1 MADIYQLRRRGT
13 VIFLIITVAV
23 VAVFLWVSNSLVSDL
38 AAQERQRMEIWADAT
53 REIASA
59 DPFGPSEMTDINFL
73 LKIIEA
79 NRTIPVLV
87 TNDADSIL
95 QQRNFDL
102 PEPTHS
108 LPPWVITP
116 ANKEFLNRKLV
127 EMKKAADNVIHI
139 DIAPGEV
146 QHLYYEDSRL
156 LQRLSLYPY
165 VQIAVMIAFVA
176 VVYYAVTSSKR
187 AEQNKVWAGLS
198 KETAHQLGTPISS
211 LMAWTEILPHYGV
224 DAETMAEINKDV
236 HRLHT
241 IASRFGKIGS
251 EPAMERADLNRVVDC
266 AADYMKARISRAVNF
281 EVALCQ
287 EALPVRLSAPLIEW
301 VMENLIKNSV
311 DAMEGHGLLKITT
324 FRENDEAVIEVT
336 DSGRGIARRDFNSI
350 FNPGFTT
357 KSRGWGLGLTLAR
370 RIVKQYHSGRIFVK
384 HSEPGAGTTFRVEL
398 RMQPSPQPTAS

>member
-23 VAVFLWVSNSLVSDL
+23 VAVFLWISNSLVRDL

-53 REIASA
+53 REIVSA
-59 DPFGPSEMTDINFL
+59 DPFGPTAGTDINFL

-102 PEPTHS
+102 PEPTQS

-116 ANKEFLNRKLV
+116 ANKEFLHRKLV
-127 EMKKAADNVIHI
+127 EMKKATDNVIHI

-165 VQIAVMIAFVA
+165 VQLAVMIAFVA

-211 LMAWTEILPHYGV
+211 LMAWTEILPNYGV
-224 DAETMAEINKDV
+224 DAETMTEINKDV

-251 EPAMERADLNRVVDC
+251 EPAMEHADLNRVVDC
-266 AADYMKARISRAVNF
+266 AADYMRARISRAVSF

-301 VMENLIKNSV
+301 VMENLIKNAV
-311 DAMEGHGLLKITT
+311 DAMEGSGSISVVLRQEKNL
-324 FRENDEAVIEVT
+324 DVIEISDT
-336 DSGRGIARRDFNSI
+336 GKGIPKKNHKTI

-357 KSRGWGLGLTLAR
+357 KKRGWGLGLTLTK
-370 RIVKQYHSGRIFVK
+370 RIVEEYHKGNI
-384 HSEPGAGTTFRVEL
+384 
-398 RMQPSPQPTAS
+398 

>member
-23 VAVFLWVSNSLVSDL
+23 VAVFLWISNSLVRDL

-53 REIASA
+53 REIVSA
-59 DPFGPSEMTDINFL
+59 DPFGPTAGTDINFL

-102 PEPTHS
+102 PEPTQS

-116 ANKEFLNRKLV
+116 ANKEFLHRKLV
-127 EMKKAADNVIHI
+127 EMKKATDNVIHI

-165 VQIAVMIAFVA
+165 VQLAVMIAFVA

-187 AEQNKVWAGLS
+187 AEQNKVWVGLS
-198 KETAHQLGTPISS
+198 KETAHQL
-211 LMAWTEILPHYGV
+211 
-224 DAETMAEINKDV
+224 
-236 HRLHT
+236 
-241 IASRFGKIGS
+241 
-251 EPAMERADLNRVVDC
+251 
-266 AADYMKARISRAVNF
+266 
-281 EVALCQ
+281 
-287 EALPVRLSAPLIEW
+287 
-301 VMENLIKNSV
+301 
-311 DAMEGHGLLKITT
+311 
-324 FRENDEAVIEVT
+324 
-336 DSGRGIARRDFNSI
+336 
-350 FNPGFTT
+350 
-357 KSRGWGLGLTLAR
+357 
-370 RIVKQYHSGRIFVK
+370 
-384 HSEPGAGTTFRVEL
+384 
-398 RMQPSPQPTAS
+398 

>member
-13 VIFLIITVAV
+13 VIFLLITVAV
-23 VAVFLWVSNSLVSDL
+23 VAVFLWVSNSLVRDL

-53 REIASA
+53 REIVSA
-59 DPFGPSEMTDINFL
+59 DPFGPAGGTDINFL

-102 PEPTHS
+102 PEPTQS

-116 ANKEFLNRKLV
+116 ANKEFLHRKLMQ
-127 EMKKAADNVIHI
+127 MKKSADNVIHI

-165 VQIAVMIAFVA
+165 VQLAVMIAFVA

-211 LMAWTEILPHYGV
+211 LMAWTEILPQYGV
-224 DAETMAEINKDV
+224 DPETMAEINKDV
-236 HRLHT
+236 HRLHI

-251 EPAMERADLNRVVDC
+251 EPTMDCTDLNAVVDG
-266 AADYMKARISRAVNF
+266 AADYMRSRISRAVSF
-281 EVALCQ
+281 EVSLCR
-287 EALPVRLSAPLIEW
+287 EPLPVRLSAPLMEW
-301 VMENLIKNSV
+301 VMENLIKNAV
-311 DAMEGHGLLKITT
+311 DAMEGHGVLKISTMS
-324 FRENDEAVIEVT
+324 ENGTAAIEVT

-370 RIVKQYHSGRIFVK
+370 RIVKQYHRGRIFVK
-384 HSEPGAGTTFRVEL
+384 HSEPGVGTTFRIEL
-398 RMQPSPQPTAS
+398 PEVSGE